1 MTREQELE
9 QRYQDFQEWLNI
21 CPLVVTDYQ
30 DFTDQFQITFFFGG
44 RLMTLTKVE
53 TQQLVDEFIEFQ
65 VNEMTNEEMTSYI
78 SNHLRQEINQ
88 SNDDIK
94 KQIDDYDEYLYKI
107 LVDYIQDKPM
117 SYEILQ
123 EFIHE
128 RQEQWCY
135 E

>member
-1 MTREQELE
+1 
-9 QRYQDFQEWLNI
+9 
-21 CPLVVTDYQ
+21 
-30 DFTDQFQITFFFGG
+30 
-44 RLMTLTKVE
+44 MTLTKVE

-65 VNEMTNEEMTSYI
+65 IAEMTTEDLVSYVKDI
-78 SNHLRQEINQ
+78 LRFNINKLNGIDEIKQEI
-88 SNDDIK
+88 DE
-94 KQIDDYDEYLYKI
+94 YDEYLYKI

>member
-1 MTREQELE
+1 MNFNVKKIKF
-9 QRYQDFQEWLNI
+9 DF
-21 CPLVVTDYQ
+21 D
-30 DFTDQFQITFFFGG
+30 
-44 RLMTLTKVE
+44 
-53 TQQLVDEFIEFQ
+53 
-65 VNEMTNEEMTSYI
+65 
-78 SNHLRQEINQ
+78 
-88 SNDDIK
+88 
-94 KQIDDYDEYLYKI
+94 DDYDEYLYKI

>member
-1 MTREQELE
+1 
-9 QRYQDFQEWLNI
+9 
-21 CPLVVTDYQ
+21 
-30 DFTDQFQITFFFGG
+30 
-44 RLMTLTKVE
+44 MTLTKVE
-53 TQQLVDEFIEFQ
+53 TQRLVDEFIEFQ

-88 SNDDIK
+88 SNDNIK

-123 EFIHE
+123 EFKHE
-128 RQEQWCY
+128 RMEQW
-135 E
+135 

>member
-1 MTREQELE
+1 
-9 QRYQDFQEWLNI
+9 
-21 CPLVVTDYQ
+21 
-30 DFTDQFQITFFFGG
+30 
-44 RLMTLTKVE
+44 MTLTKVE

-88 SNDDIK
+88 SNDNIK
-94 KQIDDYDEYLYKI
+94 KQIDDYDEYLYEI
-107 LVDYIQDKPM
+107 LVNYIQDKPM

-128 RQEQWCY
+128 RQEQW
-135 E
+135 

>member
-1 MTREQELE
+1 
-9 QRYQDFQEWLNI
+9 
-21 CPLVVTDYQ
+21 
-30 DFTDQFQITFFFGG
+30 
-44 RLMTLTKVE
+44 MTLTKVE
-53 TQQLVDEFIEFQ
+53 TQRLVDEFIEFQ

-88 SNDDIK
+88 SNDNIK
-94 KQIDDYDEYLYKI
+94 KQIDDYDEYLYEI
-107 LVDYIQDKPM
+107 LVNYIQDKPQ

-128 RQEQWCY
+128 RQEQMYY

>member
-1 MTREQELE
+1 
-9 QRYQDFQEWLNI
+9 
-21 CPLVVTDYQ
+21 
-30 DFTDQFQITFFFGG
+30 
-44 RLMTLTKVE
+44 MTLTKVE

-88 SNDDIK
+88 SNDNIK

-128 RQEQWCY
+128 RQEQW
-135 E
+135 

>member
-1 MTREQELE
+1 
-9 QRYQDFQEWLNI
+9 
-21 CPLVVTDYQ
+21 
-30 DFTDQFQITFFFGG
+30 
-44 RLMTLTKVE
+44 MTLTKVE

-88 SNDDIK
+88 SNDNIK
-94 KQIDDYDEYLYKI
+94 KQIDDYDEYLYEI
-107 LVDYIQDKPM
+107 LVNYIQDKPM

-128 RQEQWCY
+128 RQEQMYY

>member
-1 MTREQELE
+1 MK
-9 QRYQDFQEWLNI
+9 
-21 CPLVVTDYQ
+21 
-30 DFTDQFQITFFFGG
+30 
-44 RLMTLTKVE
+44 LTKVE

-88 SNDDIK
+88 SNDNIK
-94 KQIDDYDEYLYKI
+94 KQIDNYDEYLYEI

-128 RQEQWCY
+128 RQEQW
-135 E
+135 

>member
-1 MTREQELE
+1 
-9 QRYQDFQEWLNI
+9 
-21 CPLVVTDYQ
+21 
-30 DFTDQFQITFFFGG
+30 
-44 RLMTLTKVE
+44 MTLTKVE

-65 VNEMTNEEMTSYI
+65 VAEMTTEDLVSYVKDI
-78 SNHLRQEINQ
+78 LRFNINKLNGIDEIKQEI
-88 SNDDIK
+88 DE
-94 KQIDDYDEYLYKI
+94 YDEYLYKI

>member
-1 MTREQELE
+1 
-9 QRYQDFQEWLNI
+9 
-21 CPLVVTDYQ
+21 
-30 DFTDQFQITFFFGG
+30 
-44 RLMTLTKVE
+44 MTLTKVE

-65 VNEMTNEEMTSYI
+65 VAEMTTEDLVSYVKDI
-78 SNHLRQEINQ
+78 LRFNINKLNGIDEIKQEI
-88 SNDDIK
+88 DE
-94 KQIDDYDEYLYKI
+94 YDEYLYKI

-128 RQEQWCY
+128 RQEQMYY

>member
-1 MTREQELE
+1 
-9 QRYQDFQEWLNI
+9 
-21 CPLVVTDYQ
+21 
-30 DFTDQFQITFFFGG
+30 
-44 RLMTLTKVE
+44 MTLTKVE

-88 SNDDIK
+88 SNDNIK
-94 KQIDDYDEYLYKI
+94 KQIDNYDEYLYKI

-128 RQEQWCY
+128 RQEQW
-135 E
+135 